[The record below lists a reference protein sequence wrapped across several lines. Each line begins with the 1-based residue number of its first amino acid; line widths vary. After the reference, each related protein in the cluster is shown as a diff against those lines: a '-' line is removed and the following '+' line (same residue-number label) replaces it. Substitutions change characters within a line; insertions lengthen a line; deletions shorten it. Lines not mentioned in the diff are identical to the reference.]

1 MITLAQKQKLDIGH
15 VRHGKMISAITSILG
30 SVGGLATSYIDG
42 KTAVQKAE
50 AQIRMK
56 EATGEIDWELAAI
69 RATQSSWK
77 DEWLTIIF
85 TLPMV
90 LCFCGDWGRQVVTDG
105 FIALQNMPDWYQISL
120 GAIVAASFGIRS
132 VSKFFGMKNR
142 K

>member
-1 MITLAQKQKLDIGH
+1 
-15 VRHGKMISAITSILG
+15 MISAITSILG

-42 KTAVQKAE
+42 KTAIQKAE

-85 TLPMV
+85 TIPLI
-90 LCFCGDWGRQVVTDG
+90 LSFCGDWGRQIVHDG
-105 FIALQNMPDWYQISL
+105 LCRCSRCQI
-120 GAIVAASFGIRS
+120 GIR
-132 VSKFFGMKNR
+132 
-142 K
+142 

>member
-1 MITLAQKQKLDIGH
+1 MLGFN
-15 VRHGKMISAITSILG
+15 AITSLLG
-30 SVGGLATSYIDG
+30 SVGGLATSWIDG

-77 DEWLTIIF
+77 DEWLTILFSIP
-85 TLPMV
+85 LILS
-90 LCFCGDWGRQVVTDG
+90 LCGNWGRQIVTDG
-105 FIALQNMPDWYQISL
+105 FIALQSMPDWYQISL

-132 VSKFFGMKNR
+132 VSKFFGVRTK

>member
-1 MITLAQKQKLDIGH
+1 
-15 VRHGKMISAITSILG
+15 MISAITSILG
-30 SVGGLATSYIDG
+30 SLGGLATSYIDG

-77 DEWLTIIF
+77 DEWLTILF
-85 TLPMV
+85 SLPLI
-90 LCFCGDWGRQVVTDG
+90 LCFCGDWGRQIVTDG

-120 GAIVAASFGIRS
+120 GAIVASSFGIRS
-132 VSKFFGMKNR
+132 VSKFLE
-142 K
+142 

>member
-1 MITLAQKQKLDIGH
+1 MIGALSTLLC
-15 VRHGKMISAITSILG
+15 
-30 SVGGLATSYIDG
+30 SVEGLATSWIDG

-85 TLPMV
+85 TIPLI
-90 LCFCGDWGRQVVTDG
+90 LSFCGDWGRQIVTDG
-105 FIALQNMPDWYQISL
+105 FSALQNMPD
-120 GAIVAASFGIRS
+120 
-132 VSKFFGMKNR
+132 
-142 K
+142 

>member
-1 MITLAQKQKLDIGH
+1 MIGALSTL
-15 VRHGKMISAITSILG
+15 LG
-30 SVGGLATSYIDG
+30 SVGGLATSWIDG

-85 TLPMV
+85 TIPLI
-90 LCFCGDWGRQVVTDG
+90 LSFCGDWGRQVVTDG
-105 FIALQNMPDWYQISL
+105 FIALQSMPDWYQISL

-132 VSKFFGMKNR
+132 VSKFFGMKN
-142 K
+142 KK

>member
-1 MITLAQKQKLDIGH
+1 MIGALSTL
-15 VRHGKMISAITSILG
+15 LG
-30 SVGGLATSYIDG
+30 SVGGLATSWIDG

-85 TLPMV
+85 TLPLI
-90 LCFCGDWGRQVVTDG
+90 LCFCGDWGRQVVTSG
-105 FIALQNMPDWYQISL
+105 FIALQNMPDWYSISL
-120 GAIVAASFGIRS
+120 GAIVASSFGIRS
-132 VSKFFGMKNR
+132 VCKFFGMKN
-142 K
+142 KK

>member
-1 MITLAQKQKLDIGH
+1 
-15 VRHGKMISAITSILG
+15 MISGLTTLIS
-30 SVGGLATSYIDG
+30 SVGGLATSWIDG

-85 TLPMV
+85 TIPLI
-90 LCFCGDWGRQVVTDG
+90 LSFCGDWGRQIVTDG

-132 VSKFFGMKNR
+132 VSKFFGR
-142 K
+142 KK